1 MTNNTRSRLLKYGVT
16 SAIGLLVA
24 VMYFFS
30 HVSLDTMGSLP
41 AVDIVLVLCDAF
53 FVPGTFILMLGL
65 LFWVASEGALDGVGY
80 LGSCLVKTLIPGK
93 RTEFERYGDY
103 VARKRENK
111 VRGYGFLL
119 ISGCIT
125 MLIAIVFYILF
136 YVEYL

>member
-103 VARKRENK
+103 VERKRGSRK
-111 VRGYGFLL
+111 KGFGFL
-119 ISGCIT
+119 CIVGLVFLAIAGVFLMIFY
-125 MLIAIVFYILF
+125 MLY
-136 YVEYL
+136 